1 MKNKISLFLDSGAY
15 SAWSQNINISLQ
27 EYIDFIHEYKEY
39 IDVYANLDD
48 LTDAKKT
55 WKNQEEMERQGLFPL
70 PVYHLG
76 DDKKYLQRV
85 LKYEYFALGGMALVT
100 TSVRIRF
107 YDFIFAMICQ
117 KSNDYFPIHKI
128 HGFGMTS
135 LRLMLRYPWYSVDST
150 SWVLTGRFGSVYVP
164 KIKSKGEYVYDENSW
179 KICVS
184 NKSPSQKEAGRH
196 ITTFSEI
203 EREEIKKYFKIKGY
217 ELGKS
222 EFKIEKKDYELKEN
236 EKWFSKVKKDGTR
249 EVEKIIELGL
259 CNDYKKRDELNI
271 IYFLDLEKSMPKW
284 PWAFKIKKRG
294 FGISK

>member
-1 MKNKISLFLDSGAY
+1 MKNNKVSLFLDSGAF
-15 SAWSQNINISLQ
+15 SAWSKKLEIDIYEYIKFIKEHKQYIDTYAVLDDILDPETTLKNQNIM
-27 EYIDFIHEYKEY
+27 EKE
-39 IDVYANLDD
+39 
-48 LTDAKKT
+48 
-55 WKNQEEMERQGLFPL
+55 GLNPL
-70 PVYHLG
+70 PCFHFG
-76 DDKKYLQRV
+76 EDIKYLEYY
-85 LKYEYFALGGMALVT
+85 LEKYDYIALGGMVPISTKDLVNWL
-100 TSVRIRF
+100 
-107 YDFIFAMICQ
+107 DNIFGNYICD
-117 KSNDYFPIHKI
+117 KNGIPKIEI
-128 HGFGMTS
+128 HGFGLTS
-135 LRLMLRYPWYSVDST
+135 LFLMLRYPWYSVDST

-164 KIKSKGEYVYDENSW
+164 KIRNGKYIYDENSW

-184 NKSPSQKEAGRH
+184 NKSLNQKEAGKH

-222 EFKIEKKDYELKEN
+222 EFKIEKKDYKLKEN
-236 EKWFSKVKKDGTR
+236 EKWFSKARKDGTR